1 LSAHAAAPRP
11 CAVTEAAS
19 HGRLHPEPHP
29 GHRNEFQRDRDR
41 IIHCGAFR
49 RLEYK
54 TQVFVNHEGDLYRT
68 RLTHSLEVGQIART
82 CAQALGLNVDL
93 VEAIALA
100 HDLGHTPF
108 GHAGQ
113 DALAARM
120 AGLGGFEHNI
130 QSLRV
135 VDSLETRYAAFDGL
149 NLTFET
155 REGLL
160 KRCPAERAEQLGP
173 VAARFIHGGQPT
185 LEAQLV
191 NLCDGIAYNSHDV
204 DDGLRSGLITVDA
217 CRRTELLAPL
227 FAEVADAYPYLDER
241 RTIYEV
247 VRRMINIQVEDVIRT
262 SAASIEAATPGSV
275 EAVRERSQPLIGFS
289 ADMARRHQGLK
300 DFLFNNLYRHY
311 RVARMVRKS
320 QAVVQALFDAFL
332 DDPGLM
338 PEQHQAAAQEGE
350 ARQGRPGR
358 ARAVADYIA
367 GMTDRFAIEE
377 YRRLCRPEELT

>member
-1 LSAHAAAPRP
+1 MSLHATPLRP

-19 HGRLHPEPHP
+19 RGRQHPEPHP

-54 TQVFVNHEGDLYRT
+54 TQVFVNHVGDLYRT
-68 RLTHSLEVGQIART
+68 RLTHTLEVGQIART
-82 CAQALGLNVDL
+82 SAQALGLNIDL

-113 DALAARM
+113 DALAERM
-120 AGLGGFEHNI
+120 EGLGGFEHNI

-135 VDSLETRYAAFDGL
+135 VDDLEKRYANFDGL

-160 KRCPAERAEQLGP
+160 KRCPAERARQLGP
-173 VAARFIHGGQPT
+173 VAERFLDGGQPT

-191 NLCDGIAYNSHDV
+191 NVCDGIAYNSHDV
-204 DDGLRSGLITVDA
+204 DDGLRSGLISVEA
-217 CRRTELLAPL
+217 CRETALLGPL
-227 FAEVADAYPYLDER
+227 FAEVEAAYPNLDER

-247 VRRMINIQVEDVIRT
+247 VRRMINVQVEDLIRE
-262 SAASIEAATPGSV
+262 SAARIEAADPADV
-275 EAVRERSQPLIGFS
+275 EAVRRHPGALIGFS
-289 ADMARRHQGLK
+289 ADMAHRHQDLK
-300 DFLFNNLYRHY
+300 DFLFRRLYRHF

-320 QAVVQALFDAFL
+320 QVVVQGLFDVFL
-332 DDPGLM
+332 DDPQLM
-338 PEQHQAAAQEGE
+338 PDQPRDAAERGE
-350 ARQGRPGR
+350 ARHGMPGR

-377 YRRLCRPEELT
+377 YRRLFRPEELT